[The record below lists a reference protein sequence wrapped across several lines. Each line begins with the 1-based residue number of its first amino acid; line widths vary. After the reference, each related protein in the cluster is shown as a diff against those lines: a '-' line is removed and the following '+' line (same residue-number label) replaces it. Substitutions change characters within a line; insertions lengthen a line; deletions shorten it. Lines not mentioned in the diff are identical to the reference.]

1 MDRLAGVPV
10 YPGVLSNPFTAV
22 LSDDRSHARPANTA
36 LFSIIALANVAGWT
50 WALVAFRHYPLLL
63 GTSLLAYGLGLRHGI
78 DADHIAAIDN
88 VTRKLMGQ
96 NKRPIAAGFF
106 FSLGHSSVVFL
117 ATLAVAAT
125 AMALSVRFDAWKTVG
140 SLVGT
145 AVSVIF
151 LLAIAIMNLF
161 ILADVR
167 RTFHRVRNGDTE
179 LESGVDTM
187 LKSGGLFAR
196 IFKPLFRIVDRSW
209 HMYPIGLLFG
219 LGFDTATEVA
229 LLGISA
235 AGAGNG
241 LSIWSILVFP
251 ALFTAGMTLVDTA
264 DSALMVSAYDWSFT
278 RPLRKLYYNFTVT
291 LVSVLVALLVGT
303 IQALGL
309 FQQRLH
315 ASGSFWGAVD
325 RLNRNFGV
333 LGYVIVAV
341 FIVTWGVS
349 AVFYRWKGYD
359 RDDDRLRLT
368 VRP

>member
-1 MDRLAGVPV
+1 M
-10 YPGVLSNPFTAV
+10 SNPFAAV
-22 LSDDRSHARPANTA
+22 LSDEKSQARSTTTA
-36 LFSIIALANVAGWT
+36 LFSVIALVNVTGWA
-50 WALVAFRHYPLLL
+50 WALVAFRNYPLLL

-88 VTRKLMGQ
+88 VTRKLMQQG
-96 NKRPIAAGFF
+96 KRPVAAGFF

-117 ATLAVAAT
+117 ATIAVAAT
-125 AMALSVRFDAWKTVG
+125 AMALSARFDAWKNVG
-140 SLVGT
+140 SVIGT
-145 AVSVIF
+145 VVSAIF

-161 ILADVR
+161 ILTDVH
-167 RTFHRVRNGDTE
+167 RTFHRVRNGGTDV
-179 LESGVDTM
+179 ESGVDTM
-187 LKSGGLFAR
+187 LESGGLFAR

-209 HMYPIGLLFG
+209 HMYPLGLLFG

-235 AGAGNG
+235 AGAGHG

-264 DSALMVSAYDWSFT
+264 DSALMVSAYDWSYT
-278 RPLRKLYYNFTVT
+278 KPLRKLYYNFTVT

-309 FQQRLH
+309 IQQRLQ
-315 ASGSFWGAVD
+315 ASGSFWATVE
-325 RLNRNFGV
+325 RLNGHFGV
-333 LGYVIVAV
+333 LGYVIVAI
-341 FIVTWGVS
+341 FLITWGVS
-349 AVFYRWKGYD
+349 AALYRWKGYD

-368 VRP
+368 VQP